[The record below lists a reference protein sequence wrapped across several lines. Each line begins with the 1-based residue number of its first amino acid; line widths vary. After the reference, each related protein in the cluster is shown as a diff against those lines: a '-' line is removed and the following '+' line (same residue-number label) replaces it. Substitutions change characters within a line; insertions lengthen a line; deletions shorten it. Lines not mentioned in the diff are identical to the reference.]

1 MFTHPGSKHSSA
13 QIFTIN
19 QKPITRERARKE
31 VR

>member
-19 QKPITRERARKE
+19 QKPITQGRASKE